1 MALFTPR
8 QWSPLISSKEL
19 LFSRFPRGFPLT
31 LYLMNP
37 VDIRANTPICDPFAA
52 RCEELEDERWMSLC
66 KTGNQGC
73 SGLKCVAPRE
83 HSRPLMQDNG
93 AANLVI

>member
-1 MALFTPR
+1 MALFTSR

-37 VDIRANTPICDPFAA
+37 VDIRPNTPICDLFAA
-52 RCEELEDERWMSLC
+52 RCEELEDERWTSLC
-66 KTGNQGC
+66 KTGNQGRG
-73 SGLKCVAPRE
+73 GLKRVAPRE
-83 HSRPLMQDNG
+83 QPRPLMQDNG
-93 AANLVI
+93 PADLVI